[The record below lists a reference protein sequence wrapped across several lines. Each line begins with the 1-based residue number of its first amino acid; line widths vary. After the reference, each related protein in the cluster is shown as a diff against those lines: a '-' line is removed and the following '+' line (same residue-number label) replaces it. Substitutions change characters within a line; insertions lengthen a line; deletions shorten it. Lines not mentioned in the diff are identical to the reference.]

1 MGFDNWLVQQMEI
14 LNLSRSSIARDLEVH
29 KSTVDKWV
37 NGLAVPRVEHV
48 WHVTHNLLDVAKIKY
63 NLAIDQ
69 NNSYHIVLLKHHAQK
84 EHKDLFV
91 EVCRIICGD

>member
-1 MGFDNWLVQQMEI
+1 MGFNNWLINQMEI

-37 NGLAVPRVEHV
+37 NGLAVPRVRHV
-48 WHVTHNLLDVAKIKY
+48 WHVTHNLLNEAKIKY
-63 NLAIDQ
+63 DLAIEKND
-69 NNSYHIVLLKHHAQK
+69 SYSIVLLKHHAQK
-84 EHKDLFV
+84 EHEDLFV